1 MSFAHVTARSFH
13 LRVCALLALGAFMG
27 CRCGDGDADKRET
40 EASLPTMP
48 TGMLS
53 PLPEGATPRP
63 SSGSG
68 PDRLAIARAQTSG
81 EWVELQVQRGAG
93 DDKARR
99 ALERWK
105 PDSRFV
111 SFDVMVLL
119 HDPFAKALPGFD
131 LFLPRLFEGSALT
144 TLRTELTS
152 MRAVVAG
159 VTSLPS
165 AKARFGEVSSL
176 VRELADDS
184 AWRAA
189 QATLLATID
198 EIVAFAAELEKK
210 SLGLW
215 VLGS

>member
-1 MSFAHVTARSFH
+1 MYFAHVSARSFR
-13 LRVCALLALGAFMG
+13 LCVGALLVLGAFVG
-27 CRCGDGDADKRET
+27 CRCGEGDADKREP
-40 EASLPTMP
+40 EASRPTMP

-53 PLPEGATPRP
+53 PLPEGATPPRP
-63 SSGSG
+63 SSGA
-68 PDRLAIARAQTSG
+68 DRLAIARGQTSG
-81 EWVELQVQRGAG
+81 EWVELQVQRSAG

-99 ALERWK
+99 TFDRWK
-105 PDSRFV
+105 PDSRYV

-159 VTSLPS
+159 IANLPS
-165 AKARFGEVSSL
+165 AKARFGEVSAL

-184 AWRAA
+184 AWRSA
-189 QATLLATID
+189 QTTLLATID